1 MFGTRVRTTQWSK
14 EAFSRLVLLQCHGK
28 GDPPSFLLYSSFSFS
43 SLFFSSLF
51 SSLFFLPFFPPF
63 FFFFLHSFSFL
74 LPPPFFFPFSLL
86 HFPTRTNVEKQ
97 EGLPGRQVY
106 ICFCSSHPGLWSATF
121 RTASPLT
128 HVWFASACSH
138 AALTNLC
145 SPQLSLFVFLYNTDQ
160 GTWWAVFLLAGWSV
174 STFFFFFF

>member
-1 MFGTRVRTTQWSK
+1 MSWEGW
-14 EAFSRLVLLQCHGK
+14 
-28 GDPPSFLLYSSFSFS
+28 SSFFPP
-43 SLFFSSLF
+43 LFL
-51 SSLFFLPFFPPF
+51 LFFLPLFFFPPF
-63 FFFFLHSFSFL
+63 FSPFFFSLFFLLFFFSPFFFLSS
-74 LPPPFFFPFSLL
+74 PPSFFFPFSLL
-86 HFPTRTNVEKQ
+86 RFPTRTNVEKQ

-174 STFFFFFF
+174 STFFFFLRNSPLCGYKSSERKYQNWEHFLRC

>member
-1 MFGTRVRTTQWSK
+1 MLGQLSDQRKRFLGWYCYSVMGRVI
-14 EAFSRLVLLQCHGK
+14 LL
-28 GDPPSFLLYSSFSFS
+28 LSSFIPPFLSPP
-43 SLFFSSLF
+43 FFF
-51 SSLFFLPFFPPF
+51 PPFFPPF
-63 FFFFLHSFSFL
+63 FFSLFFLLFFFSPFFFL
-74 LPPPFFFPFSLL
+74 SSPPSFFFPFSLL

-174 STFFFFFF
+174 STFFFFFFKK